1 MTSCPHFHPG
11 SLKGVVFPLR
21 LVASSLVLLAS
32 CFAPVRAAATESRTV
47 TIAVVRDGPSMLLD
61 EADAAFRREAS
72 ALLAGRAS
80 LVFRQGGALDA
91 GWRDGEAKRALD
103 AALADPSVDYV
114 VTFGV
119 RAATAAAVPGR
130 VLGKP
135 VLGAVVQESDLSPLP
150 IDATGRS
157 GKPNFAI
164 VTLPSR
170 AGEQLAELRP
180 LVPISSLNVLVD
192 EFFAPSQAALEP
204 WRAELSRRLGVP
216 VTLTPLAGSAD
227 AALAA
232 LGADTQAVYLLPSL
246 RLDEAAHAA
255 LIKGLVARRLPVLSF
270 LGQQEVEA
278 GALAGTL
285 SNPGDALA
293 RRLAINLDQLI
304 GGQAVS
310 ALSLRI
316 NLPTQVYFNED
327 TASAIGFSAGLA
339 AAERAVLIGRARTD
353 TDPVLTFTDA
363 LTLALKQNY
372 ALKAQET
379 VTEASRQG
387 VKSVRGALLPQITS
401 SYSFSEIDR
410 DRAAASGGF
419 LPRSSSRAGVG
430 VTQVLFDDESFT
442 RMRIARESLR
452 QTDYVEQA
460 ERLDTMRAAGQAY
473 LQLLSAQAALRVV
486 EDNFRVTQRNL
497 ELARVR
503 QQVGT
508 AGPEE
513 GYRFESLSAQQ
524 RADLAAA
531 RAATDRARLTLN
543 RALGADVDTRW
554 RAREVTMEDP
564 AFASTTGRLI
574 ALVGDRQKLERFRTF
589 AAAYA
594 AKNSPDIAALEQSV
608 TTARLNADERK
619 RRHYAPKIYASV
631 DYSHVLSSE
640 AGGPSFAEQFQ
651 AAGLPVGGSP
661 ADRDDWTAG
670 ISVSL
675 PLFSGGTTSAEA
687 RRARAEQKRTEF
699 SRDDAREAVMA
710 QAQSALFNAE
720 SAYVNIDFSRQS
732 ADLAER
738 NLAVV
743 QDKYERGSVP
753 IVTLLD
759 AQSAAFAQRQSASAA
774 VYRFF
779 NELLS
784 FQRALGWI
792 EALATDAEKDAWLRE
807 TEQAVTR

>member
-1 MTSCPHFHPG
+1 MTSCPHFLHGAPQ
-11 SLKGVVFPLR
+11 GVFLPWR
-21 LVASSLVLLAS
+21 LLATSLVLLVS
-32 CFAPVRAAATESRTV
+32 CFASVRAAAAESRTV
-47 TIAVVRDGPSMLLD
+47 TIAVVRDGPSVLLD
-61 EADAAFRREAS
+61 DVDAAFRREAS
-72 ALLAGRAS
+72 AVLAGRAS
-80 LVFRQGGALDA
+80 LVFRQGGTLDA
-91 GWRDGEAKRALD
+91 GWRDGEAPRALD

-114 VTFGV
+114 IALGV
-119 RAATAAAVPGR
+119 RVASAAAAPDR

-135 VLGAVVQESDLSPLP
+135 VLGAVLQESDLAPLP
-150 IDATGRS
+150 IDAAGRS
-157 GKPNFAI
+157 GKPNFAV
-164 VTLPSR
+164 VTLPGR
-170 AGEQLAELRP
+170 AEEQLAELRP
-180 LVPISSLNVLVD
+180 LVPFLSLHVLVD
-192 EFFAPSQAALEP
+192 EFFAPGPAALEP

-216 VTLTPLAGSAD
+216 VTLSPLAGSAD
-227 AALAA
+227 AALAS
-232 LGADTQAVYLLPSL
+232 LGADARAVYLLPSL
-246 RLDEAAHAA
+246 RLDEAGHAA
-255 LIKGLVARRLPVLSF
+255 LLKGLVARRLPVLSY
-270 LGQQEVEA
+270 LGQREVEA

-285 SNPGDALA
+285 PNPGDALA
-293 RRLAINLDQLI
+293 RRLAINLDQLL

-316 NLPTQVYFNED
+316 TLPAQLYFNED
-327 TASAIGFSAGLA
+327 TASGIGFSAGLA

-353 TDPVLTFTDA
+353 ADPVLTFTDA

-372 ALKAQET
+372 SRKAQET

-387 VKSVRGALLPQITS
+387 VKSARGALLPQVTAS
-401 SYSFSEIDR
+401 FSYSAIDR

-419 LPRSSSRAGVG
+419 LPRNTTRAGAG
-430 VTQVLFDDESFT
+430 VSQVLLDDESFT
-442 RMRIARESLR
+442 RVRIARESLR
-452 QTDYVEQA
+452 QSDYFEQA
-460 ERLDTMRAAGQAY
+460 ERLDTMQVAGQTY
-473 LQLLSAQAALRVV
+473 LQLLSAQAALRVA

-497 ELARVR
+497 ELARLR
-503 QQVGT
+503 LRVGT

-531 RAATDRARLTLN
+531 RAATDRARVALN

-564 AFASTTGRLI
+564 AFAFTTGRLT
-574 ALVGDRQKLERFRTF
+574 ALVSDRQKLDRFRTF

-594 AKNSPDIAALEQSV
+594 AKNSPDIAAIERAVETS
-608 TTARLNADERK
+608 RLSADERK
-619 RRHYAPKIYASV
+619 RRHYVPKIYASV
-631 DYSHVLSSE
+631 DYSHVLGLE
-640 AGGPSFAEQFQ
+640 AGGPSFAEQFR

-661 ADRDDWTAG
+661 ANRDDWTAG
-670 ISVSL
+670 ITVSL
-675 PLFSGGTTSAEA
+675 PIFSGGTTSAEA
-687 RRARAEQKRTEF
+687 RRARAEQRRAEF
-699 SRDDAREAVMA
+699 SRDAAREAVMA